1 VKDQRPTNI
10 DPVSLMAYA
19 FPLPALTSIL
29 HRISGLALFI
39 MLPLLL
45 CLLQDSLASEAKFEA
60 VLNSWLVKLFL
71 WLTLSGLFYHLIAGV
86 KHLVMD
92 MGFGESLEGAQMG
105 AKVVLA
111 LSGFAALVLGV
122 WVW

>member
-1 VKDQRPTNI
+1 MKDQRPTNI
-10 DPVSLMAYA
+10 DPASLMAYA

-29 HRISGLALFI
+29 HRISGLAIFI
-39 MLPLLL
+39 MIPLLL
-45 CLLQDSLASEAKFEA
+45 CLLQSSLASEAKFEA
-60 VLNSWLVKLFL
+60 VLNSWLVKFFL

-86 KHLVMD
+86 KHLIMD
-92 MGFGESLEGAQMG
+92 MGFGETLDGAQKG
-105 AKVVLA
+105 AKIVLG